1 MFIGV
6 VLLIGGQVAW
16 AQDQFGEPAQFPKTK
31 SVKFSFFSPLVG
43 HLGLGYEQLIRPGIT
58 LDTRVGIIGV
68 GVEGAHNGNSGVYIG
83 VGPKFLLGQDFHLE
97 GMKQT
102 HPLRGTYFKPEI
114 AFSVFGRKEDD
125 GSGRDKVSAYSGAL
139 LLNFGKQ
146 LIVAEIISLDF
157 SFGAGYAFGEIRREN
172 ALSIGGETLIDAGG
186 YFHSHGGGWDGFP
199 VAFSSTFTVGV
210 LLQ

>member
-1 MFIGV
+1 MYIGV
-6 VLLIGGQVAW
+6 VLLIGGQIAC

-43 HLGLGYEQLIRPGIT
+43 HLGFGYEQLMRPGIT

-68 GVEGAHNGNSGVYIG
+68 GVEGTHNGNSGVYIG

-114 AFSVFGRKEDD
+114 AFSVFGRKEDA